1 MGVTCL
7 GAVGFLSSVCLPALS
22 GALFLALRACNF
34 IDHVVHQCRSSW
46 FLQDRSCG
54 VSFGTRLVLFMQ
66 AFPFVEVINVV
77 ACGLSVLHIV
87 RNEDADCV
95 GLSSHACCG
104 LPVVS
109 GMCIIVLTTRSFLM
123 FRSVN
128 PSCSY
133 TPALRFL
140 FPFAFRTHAF
150 MRPYALQPLV
160 SQCGIVFLS
169 GSSCWAERLCSIIC
183 IKGVYSTF
191 LFRGVFR

>member
-1 MGVTCL
+1 MAVCRHRSWFFDGYRSPQYSRFSVISPRGSLSPRRFDQECASSQSFQQLMGVTCL

-77 ACGLSVLHIV
+77 ACGLSILHIL
-87 RNEDADCV
+87 RNADADGV
-95 GLSSHACCG
+95 GQPSPNTFCG

-109 GMCIIVLTTRSFLM
+109 GMCIIFL
-123 FRSVN
+123 RSVLL
-128 PSCSY
+128 PSS
-133 TPALRFL
+133 
-140 FPFAFRTHAF
+140 
-150 MRPYALQPLV
+150 RP
-160 SQCGIVFLS
+160 
-169 GSSCWAERLCSIIC
+169 
-183 IKGVYSTF
+183 
-191 LFRGVFR
+191 